1 MDNNNQKSNE
11 PNQNNQYE
19 AINAKARENKW
30 GTLLFLLALLLI
42 VIVVI
47 AIRVNY
53 NSKSSSD
60 KKTNVITQ
68 ITKVKPDIE
77 MEQTLTGI
85 NFLVTANDN
94 YDIVEVSYDLLNSSG
109 TVYASGKVNQTN
121 LAKGGTYTLTKSFSL
136 SDMLKCSSVQ
146 YRISYYK

>member
-1 MDNNNQKSNE
+1 MENNNQ
-11 PNQNNQYE
+11 NQNGQNQNPYAE
-19 AINAKARENKW
+19 VNAKVKESKA
-30 GTLLFLLALLLI
+30 GIVLLLI
-42 VIVVI
+42 LIVFI
-47 AIRVNY
+47 AVVAVAIY
-53 NSKSSSD
+53 KSTE
-60 KKTNVITQ
+60 KTSQSEGKPSTITQ
-68 ITKVKPDIE
+68 IVKVRPDVS

-121 LAKGGTYTLTKSFSL
+121 LAKGGTYTLTKTFDL
-136 SDMLKCSSVQ
+136 SDMLKCNSVS

>member
-1 MDNNNQKSNE
+1 MDNNNQ
-11 PNQNNQYE
+11 NQNGQNPYAE
-19 AINAKARENKW
+19 VNAKVKESKA
-30 GTLLFLLALLLI
+30 GIVLLLI
-42 VIVVI
+42 LIVFI
-47 AIRVNY
+47 AVVAVAIY
-53 NSKSSSD
+53 KSTE
-60 KKTNVITQ
+60 KTSQSEGKPSTITQ
-68 ITKVKPDIE
+68 IVKVRPDVS
-77 MEQTLTGI
+77 MEQTLNGI

-109 TVYASGKVNQTN
+109 TIYSSGKVNQTN